1 MLESLPTNNMSG
13 NLTLGCFQLARLL
26 FLLGHAF
33 FLPVR
38 EGHPIFD
45 CPFCHVPA
53 HPGEK
58 IGCCLTFGSHADAFA
73 LHECARAHGYS
84 TRISTTPR
92 GIQASCGVALLVE
105 CGDVAH
111 LEELARR
118 ERIDME
124 DIVPLPC
131 QIDPRRDKYC

>member
-45 CPFCHVPA
+45 CPFCHAPA

-58 IGCCLTFGSHADAFA
+58 TDCCLTFGSHTDAFA

-92 GIQASCGVALLVE
+92 GIQASCRVALLVE